1 MTELLYILGFDAQR
15 MSQSGELTLDKL
27 IKLNEEIK
35 EELIFCIDMAKQT
48 SHNTLMINKLQDILK
63 KLS

>member
-15 MSQSGELTLDKL
+15 MSQSGELTLDKI

-35 EELIFCIDMAKQT
+35 EELIFCIDMAKHT

>member
-1 MTELLYILGFDAQR
+1 MNELLYILGFDAQR

-35 EELIFCIDMAKQT
+35 EELIFSVSTWQSRRAT
-48 SHNTLMINKLQDILK
+48 TH
-63 KLS
+63 

>member
-27 IKLNEEIK
+27 IRMNEEIK
-35 EELIFCIDMAKQT
+35 EELILCIDMAKQT
-48 SHNTLMINKLQDILK
+48 SHNTLMINKLTNLLK
-63 KLS
+63 KMS